1 VKSLLS
7 KVSSVLVL
15 LILYIPVFFMIGS
28 VFANNEIYI
37 TQVGTSNNFNL
48 DITQDGDDNV
58 VRLSVSHDSNTVDID
73 QTGNDNTISWVSY
86 WGSGQAWG
94 GDLDGSGNSLKFE
107 QYNTTGS
114 DVNVIGFHINTN
126 DNNVHICQ
134 GKTFTDVNDSTC
146 ESSATAE
153 YGGHTVNL
161 DLHSGNTDLKGS
173 QETGTGNADHNA
185 RIYTYGGDNN
195 DIFFKQKGNGNKTL
209 YFTVRTDNG
218 EQSMVQKGDGVHTA
232 TIDLTGAY
240 TTDLDLIQNSNSNQS
255 YTLTNNCQTSTG
267 CSVTVL
273 QE

>member
-1 VKSLLS
+1 MKSLLS
-7 KVSSVLVL
+7 KLSSILVL

-58 VRLSVSHDSNTVDID
+58 VRLSVSHDNNTVDID

-173 QETGTGNADHNA
+173 QETGTGNADHEA
-185 RIYTYGGDNN
+185 RIYTYGGENN
-195 DIFFKQKGNGNKTL
+195 DIFFKQKGNGDKYMQL
-209 YFTVRTDNG
+209 IVRTDNG
-218 EQSMVQKGDGVHTA
+218 EQSVVQKGDGAHTA
-232 TIDLTGAY
+232 TIDLTGSY
-240 TTDLDLIQNSNSNQS
+240 TTDLSLTQNSNSNQS
-255 YTLTNNCQTSTG
+255 YTLTNNCQTATG
-267 CSVTVL
+267 CSVTVT
-273 QE
+273 QN

>member
-1 VKSLLS
+1 MKSLLS

-58 VRLSVSHDSNTVDID
+58 VRLSVSHDNNTVDID
-73 QTGNDNTISWVSY
+73 QTGTNNTISWVSY

-255 YTLTNNCQTSTG
+255 YTLTNNCQTATG

>member
-1 VKSLLS
+1 MKSLLS

-58 VRLSVSHDSNTVDID
+58 VRLSVSHDDNTIDID

>member
-1 VKSLLS
+1 MKSLLF
-7 KVSSVLVL
+7 KASSIL
-15 LILYIPVFFMIGS
+15 LLMILYIPIMFMAGS

-37 TQVGTSNNFNL
+37 TQVGTSDNL
-48 DITQDGDDNV
+48 TIDITQDGDDNV
-58 VRLSVSHDSNTVDID
+58 VQLSISHDNNSIEID
-73 QTGNDNTISWVSY
+73 QEGNDNTISWVSY

-94 GDLDGSGNSLKFE
+94 GDLDGSGNTLKFE

-114 DVNVIGFHINTN
+114 DANRIGFHINTN
-126 DNNVHICQ
+126 NNTVHVCQ
-134 GKTFTDVNDSTC
+134 GKTFVDANDTTC

-153 YGGHTVNL
+153 YGGHIINI
-161 DLHSGNTDLKGS
+161 DLHSGDTNLKGS
-173 QETGTGNADHNA
+173 QETGTGNADHEA

-195 DIFFKQKGNGNKTL
+195 DIFFKQKGNGDKYMQL
-209 YFTVRTDNG
+209 IVRTDNG
-218 EQSMVQKGDGVHTA
+218 EQSVVQKGDGEHTA

-255 YTLTNNCQTSTG
+255 YTLTNNCQTSSG